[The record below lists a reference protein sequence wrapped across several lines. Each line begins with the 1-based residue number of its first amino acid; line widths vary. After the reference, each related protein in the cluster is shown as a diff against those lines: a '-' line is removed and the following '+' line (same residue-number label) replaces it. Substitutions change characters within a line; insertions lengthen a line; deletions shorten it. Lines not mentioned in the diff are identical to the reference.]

1 MYEFTFTIVDGIA
14 KIDRRDD
21 LSYELNEEAELMA
34 KAVIPKYTTQVVVDD
49 IRIIR
54 RDSNW
59 AT

>member
-21 LSYELNEEAELMA
+21 LSYELNEQAELMA
-34 KAVIPKYTTQVVVDD
+34 KTVIPKYTTQVVVDD

-54 RDSNW
+54 RDS
-59 AT
+59 